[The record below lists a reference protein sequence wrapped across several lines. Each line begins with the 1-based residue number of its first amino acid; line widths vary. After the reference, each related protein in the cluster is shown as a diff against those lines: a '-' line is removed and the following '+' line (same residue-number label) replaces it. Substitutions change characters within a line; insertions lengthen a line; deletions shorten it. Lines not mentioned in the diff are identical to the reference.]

1 MSPRPAMAHMAHYAA
16 VYTLRNGTR
25 GVLDLIASSSCA
37 AILTAL
43 DTFGDALRSCSAR
56 RAT

>member
-1 MSPRPAMAHMAHYAA
+1 MSRITMAHYAA

-43 DTFGDALRSCSAR
+43 DTFGDRLCSCSAR
-56 RAT
+56 RVSAA